1 MVRGAMKTEHPS
13 EAMVMLRGVMKA
25 EHPSGQEFRFSK
37 GDDIIQ
43 DI

>member
-1 MVRGAMKTEHPS
+1 MVRGAMKAEHPS
-13 EAMVMLRGVMKA
+13 ETIVMVSGAMKT